1 MEDDLAG
8 ALALRRRRVELRDG
22 AADFSAAVFDDEAV
36 FAVLRYLGR
45 AGVPVVV
52 NLSSRE
58 VSAGCEMRGGW
69 RTQGTE
75 SDGPSRVQLGPY
87 GLALLDVR
95 R

>member
-1 MEDDLAG
+1 MTWRARWRCDADAF
-8 ALALRRRRVELRDG
+8 ELRDG

-45 AGVPVVV
+45 AAC
-52 NLSSRE
+52 LSSSTSPRG
-58 VSAGCEMRGGW
+58 SKRGGA
-69 RTQGTE
+69 RCAGGGEPRVPNQT
-75 SDGPSRVQLGPY
+75 GPCAVQLGPY